1 MNATTQAGDHNL
13 DGAACMLAGFHKRP
27 GWSSEAHWAADRAF
41 RSIDSA
47 ILASMLMPNLTA
59 LVATLPTL

>member
-1 MNATTQAGDHNL
+1 MDTTTQAGDHNL

-27 GWSSEAHWAADRAF
+27 GWSADRAF

-47 ILASMLMPNLTA
+47 ILAGMLAASPID
-59 LVATLPTL
+59 